1 MLIGSPG
8 AGASRAFAAV
18 AALGLATALLVG
30 ACGGGSDGD
39 AAPTPSTTASTTSVL
54 PGTTDTALPAP
65 APAPAPPVGIG
76 ELRLERNGTTT
87 QLEVKAVDISFRNGA
102 DGAGAVSPLVVV
114 VSADATLP
122 ELVGGGTDAPIR
134 ALLRLGA
141 ATWLDLSDV
150 LITGVEPLYDGT
162 GHVDTRLEMVA
173 TAGTA
178 RTDGSGF
185 TACWDAQGAC

>member
-65 APAPAPPVGIG
+65 APAPPVGIG

-87 QLEVKAVDISFRNGA
+87 QLEVKAVDISFRSGA